1 MPNQELT
8 KDWYTRFEFDLG
20 VASIKQ
26 LPDDNGKEVAFA
38 GRSNVGKSSVINKI
52 TSRRNLAR
60 TSKLPGRTRELNYF
74 SINENRRIVDLPGY
88 GFARVDVATKNKW
101 RKLLDFYFQ
110 ERQSLRGVFLIIDIR
125 HPLKSF
131 DQLMFNY
138 CQTNDL
144 SLHMVLNKSDK
155 ISKNMANKTINQI
168 KSDIK
173 SPNTSIQLF
182 SSLKGIGVD
191 EARIKL
197 AEWLF

>member
-1 MPNQELT
+1 
-8 KDWYTRFEFDLG
+8 
-20 VASIKQ
+20 
-26 LPDDNGKEVAFA
+26 
-38 GRSNVGKSSVINKI
+38 
-52 TSRRNLAR
+52 
-60 TSKLPGRTRELNYF
+60 
-74 SINENRRIVDLPGY
+74 LPGY